1 MGSALR
7 GEAAPG
13 LSLASGAQE
22 LFPCKVHKL
31 LIVVELLLGEI
42 PDRLQFRQPSL
53 KRSLMPYFLLTQ
65 GTVLLLGPCPDP
77 ASRKVSGGSWGA
89 AGVPLPSLIGAHLLQ
104 QSAVSEGPASPFLLN
119 GAGGRWHPVFP
130 PHPSPPSLPPSP
142 IFSSTFPCSR
152 QDREPGQVQPS
163 PRSVWGQVP
172 GRWHLHSDHSFE
184 AQRHQ
189 DG

>member
-1 MGSALR
+1 M
-7 GEAAPG
+7 
-13 LSLASGAQE
+13 
-22 LFPCKVHKL
+22 HKL

-119 GAGGRWHPVFP
+119 GAGGRWQPCLHTTPQ
-130 PHPSPPSLPPSP
+130 PSLPPSLTHFLFHLP
-142 IFSSTFPCSR
+142 LQPSGPGTWPSSTKSSISLGTSSR
-152 QDREPGQVQPS
+152 PMAPT
-163 PRSVWGQVP
+163 
-172 GRWHLHSDHSFE
+172 L
-184 AQRHQ
+184 
-189 DG
+189 